1 VLVAEEDC
9 EEDPDTALETVW
21 EIRGC
26 TWDTTWDTI
35 EDCDDGLLEE
45 LEEMVELGPEVDEE
59 LATIEETDSDIS
71 GCNWARI
78 EAIRSDCENEEA
90 DNDPEEV
97 VDDDPDEDDCC

>member
-1 VLVAEEDC
+1 MLVAEEDC

-71 GCNWARI
+71 G
-78 EAIRSDCENEEA
+78 
-90 DNDPEEV
+90 
-97 VDDDPDEDDCC
+97 